1 MINITTIQLDKK
13 VKDELF
19 YLKNKIE
26 KKLGKSIN
34 YNELIRILLQNNK
47 VFQMSNNLK
56 EFRKFKGILS
66 KKVLDTFQV
75 ERKFD
80 LESEEKRR

>member
-1 MINITTIQLDKK
+1 VINITTIQLDKK

-80 LESEEKRR
+80 LESEEK

>member
-1 MINITTIQLDKK
+1 MNITTIQLDRK

-19 YLKNKIE
+19 FLKNKIE

-47 VFQMSNNLK
+47 VFPISNNLK

-75 ERKFD
+75 ERKLD

>member
-47 VFQMSNNLK
+47 VFPMSNNLK
-56 EFRKFKGILS
+56 EFRKFRGILS
-66 KKVLDTFQV
+66 KKVLDNFQL